1 MAVLDAVRRLRN
13 TEEGYVGK
21 RFEFNFLRITGCPVE
36 DGGHLHGILFAR
48 DQSDLA
54 EAVVVTVDTDAV
66 TVASADET
74 CKNVLRHPFGRLL
87 AVVII
92 LLKPDFCQNLKPKIA
107 RKIWMIFLSQD
118 DLRSQKVGL
127 LTTKRFLK
135 DVWRQNSGDL
145 SVSFTLRPQV

>member
-1 MAVLDAVRRLRN
+1 MREKREGERVMR
-13 TEEGYVGK
+13 EEKERGERKVKNVAAAPRGIPSPP
-21 RFEFNFLRITGCPVE
+21 FLW
-36 DGGHLHGILFAR
+36 
-48 DQSDLA
+48 Q
-54 EAVVVTVDTDAV
+54 AVVVTVDTDAV

-107 RKIWMIFLSQD
+107 GKIWMIFLSQD

-135 DVWRQNSGDL
+135 DVWRQNSGGL